1 MEAVPVSVLEMPR
14 EPVYYHIDVNSAFL
28 SWEAAYR
35 LHLKGEEQDLREIPS
50 VVGGSQKERHGIVLA
65 KSIPARDYGIHTG
78 EPLASARGKCPGLVV
93 IPPDYELYVNCSR
106 ALIEL
111 LKNYSPDIHQYS
123 IDEAF
128 CDMTGMAGLFGSPVI
143 FAGQLKEEI
152 KETLGFTVN
161 IGISSNKLLAKIAS
175 DFKKPHY
182 VHTLFPC
189 EIPAKLWSRPVGELF
204 YVGRATAGKLRTLG
218 IQTIGELANTD
229 PELLKTHLKKPG
241 EVLWHYA
248 NGRDFSPFLK
258 MQEENKGYG
267 NSITV
272 PYDITGAMAA
282 KQVLLSL
289 TETVC
294 ARLRADGQK
303 ASCIGVSLLDCD
315 FCWES
320 RQITLTAPTNTT
332 WEVYGAVCRVLQM
345 VWQQRPIRR
354 FGVHMGKLTKDAMY
368 QYRLFDENRAEKYRR
383 LDQAVDAIRKRYGE
397 DAIMRASFLNSRISH
412 MSGGIDKAKRTGV
425 TKGLGRI

>member
-93 IPPDYELYVNCSR
+93 VPPDYELYVNCSR

-152 KETLGFTVN
+152 KETCL
-161 IGISSNKLLAKIAS
+161 SSS
-175 DFKKPHY
+175 
-182 VHTLFPC
+182 
-189 EIPAKLWSRPVGELF
+189 
-204 YVGRATAGKLRTLG
+204 
-218 IQTIGELANTD
+218 
-229 PELLKTHLKKPG
+229 
-241 EVLWHYA
+241 
-248 NGRDFSPFLK
+248 
-258 MQEENKGYG
+258 
-267 NSITV
+267 
-272 PYDITGAMAA
+272 
-282 KQVLLSL
+282 
-289 TETVC
+289 
-294 ARLRADGQK
+294 
-303 ASCIGVSLLDCD
+303 
-315 FCWES
+315 
-320 RQITLTAPTNTT
+320 
-332 WEVYGAVCRVLQM
+332 
-345 VWQQRPIRR
+345 
-354 FGVHMGKLTKDAMY
+354 
-368 QYRLFDENRAEKYRR
+368 
-383 LDQAVDAIRKRYGE
+383 
-397 DAIMRASFLNSRISH
+397 
-412 MSGGIDKAKRTGV
+412 
-425 TKGLGRI
+425 